1 MSLRHVVLILNHSAG
16 AEKDGK
22 LQQEIV
28 QSFADHAVEAEVRLV
43 NDGDDITEIA
53 REAAK
58 TRCLAVVACGG
69 DGTVNAVASALVGG
83 ETPLGVLPLG
93 TLNHFAKDLKLPLEV
108 KEAVAT
114 IAKGVTA
121 TVDVAEVNGN
131 TFVNNSSLGLYPRMV
146 RGREHEQR
154 LGRGKWSGL
163 FWASLA
169 VLRRIPILTLA
180 IQSEDGRQI
189 VRRTPL
195 LFIGNNAYQMN
206 GFEIGSRNSLTDG
219 KLAVYIVHHDKPA
232 SLLRMG
238 VEALFGRLKNGRGFD
253 FLSVSEL
260 RVECNRPSVQVAK
273 DGEVTTM
280 TLPLVYRILPRA
292 LKVRVPA
299 AG

>member
-1 MSLRHVVLILNHSAG
+1 MSSRRVALILNHSAG

-22 LQQEIV
+22 LPREIV
-28 QSFADHAVEAEVRLV
+28 EAFAEYSVQADVIVVKE
-43 NDGDDITEIA
+43 GDDITEVA
-53 REAAK
+53 HKAAQ
-58 TRCLAVVACGG
+58 TECLAVVACGG
-69 DGTVNAVASALVGG
+69 DGTVNAVASALVDSA
-83 ETPLGVLPLG
+83 TPLGVLPLG
-93 TLNHFAKDLKLPLEV
+93 TLNHFAKDLKLPLDLQES
-108 KEAVAT
+108 
-114 IAKGVTA
+114 IAAIASGVTT
-121 TVDVAEVNGN
+121 TVDVAEVNGRK
-131 TFVNNSSLGLYPRMV
+131 FVNNSSLGLYPHMV

-154 LGRGKWSGL
+154 LGRGKWTGL

-169 VLRRIPILTLA
+169 VMRRLPLLTVS
-180 IQSEDGRQI
+180 IKSEDGTQL

-219 KLAVYIVHHDKPA
+219 KLAVYVVHHDKPA

-238 VEALFGRLKNGRGFD
+238 LEALVGRLKNGRGFD

-260 RVECNRPSVQVAK
+260 RVESNRPLAHVAT

-280 TLPLVYRILPRA
+280 KLPLTYRILPRA

-299 AG
+299 A